1 MAVINAYVDSAAA
14 AGKKAAPGNMA
25 PGQVFAFACT
35 FEVAAADAVSSVY
48 RIANLGANLI
58 PYSLCVMGD
67 DALDVTYFDVGLYE
81 QGANGPVVD
90 QDCFVD
96 NLAVNGDGIDSADL
110 ANNGLASLPI
120 DDIGKKLWEIAS
132 VVTAKSYTA
141 ANHPGSFDLCLTA
154 MSEPGAAATVS
165 VRGLFIQG

>member
-1 MAVINAYVDSAAA
+1 MAVINAYVDSLAA

-35 FEVAAADAVSSVY
+35 FEVAVADAIASVY

-67 DALDVTYFDVGLYE
+67 DALDVTYFHVGLYE
-81 QGANGPVVD
+81 QGANGAVVD
-90 QDCFVD
+90 YDCFAAS
-96 NLAVNGDGIDSADL
+96 LAVNGDAIDSADL
-110 ANNGLASLPI
+110 ANNAMVSLPI
-120 DDIGKKLWEIAS
+120 DDIGKRLWEIAS

-141 ANHPGSFDLCLTA
+141 ASHPQSFDLCLYA
-154 MSEPGAAATVS
+154 VSEPGAAATVS
-165 VRGLFIQG
+165 VRGMFIQG